1 MPRTST
7 ASAGSAKRRERPP
20 NPVSGPATRGHATGD
35 ATSRG
40 GGLFSDNSPCDERA
54 LSDNPYT
61 NPGLRPQIGEM
72 VNCGRRELLAAMAP
86 TATLQ
91 RGDLLVQLGREHEY
105 VYYIEHGWLA
115 RSRTTE
121 DGRRQIMVIFL
132 PGEFCG
138 IKTIFMERQP
148 DDIEALT
155 EAVTRRIHYKEA
167 CALAEKHVA
176 VAMLFAWQLSVDER
190 HLHNWNLRLGRANA
204 DERVAALLLEL
215 RERLLRLGVDAREKY
230 FLPLTQIQLADHLG
244 LTSVHVNRTL
254 RRLRSLNMVS
264 IHRNEVVFLDNVAE
278 LEELARP
285 VRDVLGE

>member
-1 MPRTST
+1 
-7 ASAGSAKRRERPP
+7 
-20 NPVSGPATRGHATGD
+20 
-35 ATSRG
+35 
-40 GGLFSDNSPCDERA
+40 

-72 VNCGRRELLAAMAP
+72 VNRGRRELIATMAP
-86 TATLQ
+86 IAALQ
-91 RGDLLVQLGREHEY
+91 RGDLLVRLGQEHEY
-105 VYYIEHGWLA
+105 VYYIERGWLA

-121 DGRRQIMVIFL
+121 DGRRQVMVIFL

-155 EAVTRRIHYKEA
+155 EAVTRRIHYKDA
-167 CALAEKHVA
+167 CALAAKDVA
-176 VAMLFAWQLSVDER
+176 VAMLLAWQLSVDER

-215 RERLLRLGVDAREKY
+215 RERLLRLGVDALERY
-230 FLPLTQIQLADHLG
+230 FLPLTQSQLADHVG
-244 LTSVHVNRTL
+244 LTPVHVNRTL

-264 IHRNEVVFLDNVAE
+264 MHRNEVRFLDNVGD

>member
-1 MPRTST
+1 M
-7 ASAGSAKRRERPP
+7 RP
-20 NPVSGPATRGHATGD
+20 D
-35 ATSRG
+35 
-40 GGLFSDNSPCDERA
+40 
-54 LSDNPYT
+54 
-61 NPGLRPQIGEM
+61 IGEM
-72 VNCGRRELLAAMAP
+72 VNRGRHELLASMAP
-86 TATLQ
+86 PATLQ
-91 RGDLLVQLGREHEY
+91 RGDLLVQLGQEHEY
-105 VYYIEHGWLA
+105 VYYVERGWLA

-121 DGRRQIMVIFL
+121 DGRRQIIVIFL

-155 EAVTRRIHYKEA
+155 EAATRRIHYKEA
-167 CALAEKHVA
+167 CALAAKDVA
-176 VAMLFAWQLSVDER
+176 VAMLLAWQLSVDER

-204 DERVAALLLEL
+204 EERVAALLLEL

-244 LTSVHVNRTL
+244 LTPVHVNRTL

-264 IHRNEVVFLDNVAE
+264 IQRNEVSFLENVAD

>member
-1 MPRTST
+1 
-7 ASAGSAKRRERPP
+7 
-20 NPVSGPATRGHATGD
+20 
-35 ATSRG
+35 
-40 GGLFSDNSPCDERA
+40 

-72 VNCGRRELLAAMAP
+72 VNRGRELLLAAMAP

-91 RGDLLVQLGREHEY
+91 RGDLLVQLGQAHEY

-121 DGRRQIMVIFL
+121 DGRRQVMVIFL

-155 EAVTRRIHYKEA
+155 EAATRRIHYKEA
-167 CALAEKHVA
+167 CALAAKDVA
-176 VAMLFAWQLSVDER
+176 VAMLLAWQLSVDER

-230 FLPLTQIQLADHLG
+230 FLPLTQSQLADHVG
-244 LTSVHVNRTL
+244 LTPVHVNRTL
-254 RRLRSLNMVS
+254 RRLRSMNMVS
-264 IHRNEVVFLDNVAE
+264 MHRNEVSFLENVAE

>member
-1 MPRTST
+1 
-7 ASAGSAKRRERPP
+7 
-20 NPVSGPATRGHATGD
+20 
-35 ATSRG
+35 
-40 GGLFSDNSPCDERA
+40 

-61 NPGLRPQIGEM
+61 HPGLRTQIGEM
-72 VNCGRRELLAAMAP
+72 VNRGRRELLAGMAP
-86 TATLQ
+86 AATLQ

-105 VYYIEHGWLA
+105 VYYIERGWLA
-115 RSRTTE
+115 RSRTIE
-121 DGRRQIMVIFL
+121 DGRRQVMVIFL

-155 EAVTRRIHYKEA
+155 EAATRRIHYKEA
-167 CALAEKHVA
+167 CALAATDVS
-176 VAMLFAWQLSVDER
+176 VAMLLAWQLSVDER

-215 RERLLRLGVDAREKY
+215 RERLLRLGVDARERY
-230 FLPLTQIQLADHLG
+230 FLPLTQSQLADHVG
-244 LTSVHVNRTL
+244 LTPVHVNRTL
-254 RRLRSLNMVS
+254 RRLRSSNMVS
-264 IHRNEVVFLDNVAE
+264 MHRNEVRFLDNVAD